1 MSTKLECKKV
11 YAVLYIKTTEKLCQL
26 EDELKVHGLWSKEAP
41 SQEAMANT
49 SPFSCE
55 VMSFENWVQFIFI
68 PKMNQL
74 IISKSALPSSISI
87 APMAHHVWNAQSHLQ
102 PLIMIFDDLDN
113 LLSEQ

>member
-1 MSTKLECKKV
+1 M
-11 YAVLYIKTTEKLCQL
+11 LYIKTTEKLRLL
-26 EDELKVHGLWSKEAP
+26 ENELKVHGLWSNELP

-68 PKMNQL
+68 PKMDQL

-87 APMAHHVWNAQSHLQ
+87 APMAHHAWNTQSHLQ